1 MTTEPAASNLR
12 ELPTA
17 AAAPVAQPKL
27 QAVATTPLAA
37 LRSADFN
44 LTDLLRMLWRRR
56 WLMLTTVAVVMATLV
71 VVLTQ
76 LTPHYTATAQVMV
89 DPRQQNIVDIEQV
102 LSGLPV
108 NAETIQSE
116 IEVINSR
123 NLASRVIEQ
132 NRLDQVAEFNPS
144 LGAGGLWQRWL
155 PSARRSQQGVRNLMV
170 DLFLDRLQVKAAG
183 RSRVIDIS
191 FQSSDPALA
200 AQIANSVAD
209 LYLVEQLETKFEA
222 TRRASEF
229 LGDRLEQ
236 LRRDAE
242 NAELEVAHFRAQMSQ
257 SNSIANRQQMNDLN
271 TSIVQATSALDQARG
286 RLQQLYALQNGGS
299 PEADTAWLSDPLQKA
314 EGEVADAE
322 ATLARL
328 KDQQQSPSASADPNE
343 AAVKLRTLERDAVAS
358 RALFETF
365 LNRSKQTREQ
375 QGLERADA
383 RLISRADVPV
393 SPSFPDT
400 RMFLLLGLIGSL
412 GLALALAFISE
423 QLDSGFRSSDQIES
437 MLGLPAI
444 SMMPSLR
451 SIGVKDMEPEAYI
464 MAKPNS
470 SFSESVR
477 MLRTSL
483 LLSNVDAPPRILLL
497 TSALPAEGKTTVA
510 LTLARLAAASGE
522 KVIVIDADLRRPR
535 VHASLGLDNSKGLV
549 ELLAGH
555 ATFDQVVRSSD
566 KDGQKESGGFS
577 FISAGQSTPH
587 ATELIRSQQMRR
599 FVRALAN
606 SYSLVI
612 IDSPPVLPVADAKV
626 LATLVDK
633 IVYIVRWHDTRR
645 EIVAQAVKQLREV
658 GGSFAGVVLNQ
669 VDVRRHAEYSYSD
682 SGYYYGR
689 YRKYYSD

>member
-1 MTTEPAASNLR
+1 MTTDQAAKNVR
-12 ELPTA
+12 DLPTA

-27 QAVATTPLAA
+27 QVVGNGSMATLKMPE
-37 LRSADFN
+37 FN
-44 LTDLLRMLWRRR
+44 LHEMLRILWRRR
-56 WLMLTTVAVVMATLV
+56 WLMLMTFAVVLASTIVL
-71 VVLTQ
+71 LTQ
-76 LTPHYTATAQVMV
+76 LSPSYTATVQVMV

-116 IEVINSR
+116 IEVLTSR
-123 NLASRVIEQ
+123 NLAARVIEQ
-132 NRLDQVAEFNPS
+132 NNLLSLPEFKTIGDAD
-144 LGAGGLWQRWL
+144 GA
-155 PSARRSQQGVRNLMV
+155 RNRAV
-170 DLFLDRLQVKAAG
+170 DLFLERLRVKAAG

-191 FQSSDPALA
+191 FQSGDPALA
-200 AQIANSVAD
+200 AKIANSIAD
-209 LYLVEQLETKFEA
+209 LYLIEQLEAKFEA
-222 TRRASEF
+222 TRRASQF
-229 LGDRLEQ
+229 LDERLDQ
-236 LRRDAE
+236 LQKDAE
-242 NAELEVAHFRAQMSQ
+242 DAEMAVARYRAESNLGATSAERQRISQ
-257 SNSIANRQQMNDLN
+257 ITASITL
-271 TSIVQATSALDQARG
+271 ATSALDQARG
-286 RLQQLYALQNGGS
+286 RLQQLYALQSGGAQD
-299 PEADTAWLSDPLQKA
+299 ADTAWLSDPLQKA
-314 EGEVADAE
+314 ESDV
-322 ATLARL
+322 TLAEQNLAQL
-328 KDQQQSPSASADPNE
+328 KAELQQAQANTRDPNE
-343 AAVKLRTLERDAVAS
+343 SAVKLRTLERDAQAN

-375 QGLERADA
+375 HGLERADA
-383 RLISRADVPV
+383 RLISRADVP
-393 SPSFPDT
+393 SAPSFPDK
-400 RMFLLLGLIGSL
+400 RLFLLLGIIGGL
-412 GLALALAFISE
+412 GMALALAFVAE
-423 QLDSGFRSSDQIES
+423 QMDGGFRSSDQIEA

-451 SIGVKDMEPEAYI
+451 SIGVKDIEPEDYI

-470 SFSESVR
+470 SFSEAVR

-497 TSALPAEGKTTVA
+497 TSALPGEGKTTVA

-535 VHASLGLDNSKGLV
+535 VHGALDMENGKGLV

-555 ATFDQVVRSSD
+555 ATFDQVVRNSD
-566 KDGQKESGGFS
+566 KDGKGFS
-577 FISAGQSTPH
+577 FISAGHSTPH

-599 FVRALAN
+599 FIRALAN
-606 SYSLVI
+606 NYSLVI

-633 IVYIVRWHDTRR
+633 VVYIVHWHDTRR

-658 GGSFAGVVLNQ
+658 GANFAGVVLNQ

-689 YRKYYSD
+689 YRKYYND

>member
-1 MTTEPAASNLR
+1 MTTDPAAKKLREFPAVTTQAAPQHRSPANSGSMHTLRMPEFNLR
-12 ELPTA
+12 EMM
-17 AAAPVAQPKL
+17 
-27 QAVATTPLAA
+27 
-37 LRSADFN
+37 RI
-44 LTDLLRMLWRRR
+44 LWRRR
-56 WLMLTTVAVVMATLV
+56 WLMLVTFAVVMAGT
-71 VVLTQ
+71 VLLLSQ
-76 LTPHYTATAQVMV
+76 LTPRYTATAQVMV

-116 IEVINSR
+116 IEVLTSR
-123 NLASRVIEQ
+123 NLAARVIEQ
-132 NRLDQVAEFNPS
+132 NNLLAQPEFKTAGAAETARNRAVDIYMERL
-144 LGAGGLWQRWL
+144 R
-155 PSARRSQQGVRNLMV
+155 
-170 DLFLDRLQVKAAG
+170 VKVAG

-191 FQSSDPALA
+191 FQSGNPALA
-200 AQIANSVAD
+200 AQVANSIAD
-209 LYLVEQLETKFEA
+209 LYLTEQLETKFEA
-222 TRRASEF
+222 TRRASAF
-229 LGDRLEQ
+229 LDDRLEQ
-236 LRRDAE
+236 LQQAAE
-242 NAELEVAHFRAQMSQ
+242 QAELEVARYRTESRLGA
-257 SNSIANRQQMNDLN
+257 SISERQRMNEIN
-271 TSIVQATSALDQARG
+271 TAITQATSDLDQARG
-286 RLQQLYALQNGGS
+286 RLQQLYALQSGGAQD
-299 PEADTAWLSDPLQKA
+299 ADTAWLSDPLQKA
-314 EGEVADAE
+314 EADVSSAE
-322 ATLARL
+322 QTLARM
-328 KDQQQSPSASADPNE
+328 KQEQQNVQSSVRDPNE
-343 AAVKLRTLERDAVAS
+343 SAVKLRTLERDAQAS

-375 QGLERADA
+375 YGLERADA
-383 RLISRADVPV
+383 RLISRADVPS
-393 SPSFPDT
+393 SPSFPDK
-400 RMFLLLGLIGSL
+400 RLFLLLGLVGGL
-412 GLALALAFISE
+412 GIALALAFISE
-423 QLDSGFRSSDQIES
+423 QMDGGFRSSDQIES

-464 MAKPNS
+464 MSKPNS

-497 TSALPAEGKTTVA
+497 TSALPGEGKTTVA

-535 VHASLGLDNSKGLV
+535 IHGALGLENGKGLV

-555 ATFDQVVRSSD
+555 ATFDQVVRNSE
-566 KDGQKESGGFS
+566 KDNPKGDSGFS
-577 FISAGQSTPH
+577 FISAGQPTPH

-599 FVRALAN
+599 FIRALAS

-633 IVYIVRWHDTRR
+633 VVYIVHWHDTRR

-658 GGSFAGVVLNQ
+658 KASFAGIVLNQ

-689 YRKYYSD
+689 YKKYYND

>member
-1 MTTEPAASNLR
+1 MTTEATASKLR
-12 ELPTA
+12 ELPKA
-17 AAAPVAQPKL
+17 ANQAAPQSRVH
-27 QAVATTPLAA
+27 AVRPVTV
-37 LRSADFN
+37 SAMPEFN
-44 LTDLLRMLWRRR
+44 LTELLRVLWRRR
-56 WLMLTTVAVVMATLV
+56 WLMTATFAVIMATAIII
-71 VVLTQ
+71 LTQ
-76 LTPHYTATAQVMV
+76 LTPRYTATAQVMV
-89 DPRQQNIVDIEQV
+89 DPRQQNVVDIEQV
-102 LSGLPV
+102 LSGLPA

-116 IEVINSR
+116 IEVISSR
-123 NLASRVIEQ
+123 SLAGRVIDQ
-132 NRLDQVAEFNPS
+132 NHLMEDAAFNPALHPAHWWNFGHARPAS
-144 LGAGGLWQRWL
+144 EVQRNQVIDSFL
-155 PSARRSQQGVRNLMV
+155 QRLAVRS
-170 DLFLDRLQVKAAG
+170 AG

-191 FQSSDPALA
+191 FSANDPVQA
-200 AQIANSVAD
+200 AKIANSIAD
-209 LYLVEQLETKFEA
+209 LYLTAQLETKFEA
-222 TRRASEF
+222 TRRASAF
-229 LGDRLEQ
+229 LDDRLEQ
-236 LRRDAE
+236 LRKDAE
-242 NAELEVAHFRAQMSQ
+242 SAELAVDRFRSQNSQGASDADRQRLADLDNQIVA
-257 SNSIANRQQMNDLN
+257 
-271 TSIVQATSALDQARG
+271 ATSALDQARG
-286 RLQQLYALQNGGS
+286 RLQQLYTLQGGGA
-299 PEADTAWLSDPLQKA
+299 PDADTGWLSDPLQKA
-314 EGEVADAE
+314 EAEVTAAE
-322 ATLARL
+322 RNLTAL
-328 KDQQQSPSASADPNE
+328 KQQQQSLESSATDPGE
-343 AAVKLRTLERDAVAS
+343 AAVQLRTLEKDAQAS

-375 QGLERADA
+375 QGLEQADA
-383 RLISRADVPV
+383 RLVSKADVPV
-393 SPSFPDT
+393 APSFPDNSL
-400 RMFLLLGLIGSL
+400 FLLIALAGGL
-412 GLALALAFISE
+412 GLALALAFVSE

-437 MLGLPAI
+437 QLGLPAI

-451 SIGVKDMEPEAYI
+451 SIGVKDITPEAYI

-470 SFSESVR
+470 SFAESVR

-535 VHASLGLDNSKGLV
+535 VHGALGLENGKGLV

-555 ATFDQVVRSSD
+555 ATFDQVLRNSE
-566 KDGQKESGGFS
+566 KDGKGFS

-606 SYSLVI
+606 SYSLII

-633 IVYIVRWHDTRR
+633 VVYIVRWHDTRR

-658 GGSFAGVVLNQ
+658 GANFAGAVLNQ

-689 YRKYYSD
+689 YRKYYND